1 MNSDK
6 PACTSACTPT
16 YMLSLVHI
24 FSRAYPWMATL
35 FATLLLYLHTLT
47 STLPHICSYVF
58 NVTMLNQAKAQC
70 APAISVQTCLDDTS
84 SLMDRD
90 GTTILA
96 QSGAVHG
103 DAEPFKI
110 IAANFMT
117 VLFFFSSHPCSHL
130 FFLRSSLVS
139 SLSFN
144 CSLPVARILSCASLL
159 HSHVRALFRVH
170 SSLNAD
176 VQMSWSRQSRSEL
189 FATNQSCIDI
199 S

>member
-1 MNSDK
+1 MPIFLSACTSNTSSCPHAHSHHQHTYAHAYANMNSDK

-96 QSGAVHG
+96 QSGAVAG
-103 DAEPFKI
+103 DADC
-110 IAANFMT
+110 
-117 VLFFFSSHPCSHL
+117 H
-130 FFLRSSLVS
+130 
-139 SLSFN
+139 
-144 CSLPVARILSCASLL
+144 L
-159 HSHVRALFRVH
+159 HSL
-170 SSLNAD
+170 
-176 VQMSWSRQSRSEL
+176 
-189 FATNQSCIDI
+189 TSCIPLHRAN